1 MKKIFTILLAAIAMG
16 FLGGCSDGGDSG
28 SQQVSA
34 PTGLSASAKS
44 STSVR
49 LRWNPVEGASCYNIQ
64 YNDGYSWTSEGSPA
78 YTNECTVSDL
88 QPYTNYSFQVRT
100 VGRSNTSEWS
110 SSKSARTW
118 IGKPVVQAIKSG
130 STTVTLI
137 ITPVKGAASYGVY
150 YGTTSN
156 FNSAQYFATAY
167 PENGSIPD
175 VKKTGLTAGKTYY
188 FFVMPFSS
196 GTSQA
201 EYAMI
206 SVSL

>member
-16 FLGGCSDGGDSG
+16 FLGGCSDDAGGHS
-28 SQQVSA
+28 VST
-34 PTGLSASAKS
+34 PTNLKATVKS
-44 STSVR
+44 STSIR
-49 LRWNPVEGASCYNIQ
+49 LNWAPVEGAEFYNIQ
-64 YNDGYSWTSEGSPA
+64 SNDGYGWTSEGGSP
-78 YTNECTVSDL
+78 TNEYTVSEL
-88 QPYTNYSFQVRT
+88 QPYTNYEFRVRAT
-100 VGRSNTSEWS
+100 GGEWS
-110 SSKSARTW
+110 SSVSAKTW
-118 IGKPVVQAIKSG
+118 IGKPFVQATKSS
-130 STTVTLI
+130 STSVTLI
-137 ITPVKGAASYGVY
+137 IVPVDGATYYSVY

-196 GTSQA
+196 GTSHA
-201 EYAMI
+201 DHATV

>member
-16 FLGGCSDGGDSG
+16 FLGGCSDDAGGWGGYS
-28 SQQVSA
+28 VSA

-49 LRWNPVEGASCYNIQ
+49 LRWASVDGASSYNIQ
-64 YNDGYSWTSEGSPA
+64 FDDGYGWTSGGSTPN
-78 YTNECTVSDL
+78 NEHTVSGL
-88 QPYTNYSFQVRT
+88 QPYTNYSFRVQA
-100 VGRSNTSEWS
+100 VGSSNISEWS

-118 IGKPVVQAIKSG
+118 IGKPLVLTRTSG
-130 STTVTLI
+130 TSVTLI
-137 ITPVKGAASYGVY
+137 ITPVDGAASYSVN
-150 YGTTSN
+150 YGTTPDFS
-156 FNSAQYFATAY
+156 SAKHFTNAQ
-167 PENGSIPD
+167 PVNGSIPD
-175 VKKTGLTAGKTYY
+175 VKIPGLTAGKTYY
-188 FFVMPFSS
+188 FFVMPISS

>member
-16 FLGGCSDGGDSG
+16 FLGGCSDGGDTS
-28 SQQVSA
+28 SRQVSA

-110 SSKSARTW
+110 STKSARTW
-118 IGKPVVQAIKSG
+118 IEAPSVLATKSG
-130 STTVTLI
+130 TTVTLI
-137 ITPVKGAASYGVY
+137 IAPVKGAASYGVN
-150 YGTTSN
+150 YGTTSDR
-156 FNSAQYFATAY
+156 SSSKYFTNAR
-167 PENGSIPD
+167 PVNDGSIEP
-175 VKKTGLTAGKTYY
+175 VKITGLTAGKTYY
-188 FFVMPFSS
+188 FFVTPMPS
-196 GTSQA
+196 GTSKA